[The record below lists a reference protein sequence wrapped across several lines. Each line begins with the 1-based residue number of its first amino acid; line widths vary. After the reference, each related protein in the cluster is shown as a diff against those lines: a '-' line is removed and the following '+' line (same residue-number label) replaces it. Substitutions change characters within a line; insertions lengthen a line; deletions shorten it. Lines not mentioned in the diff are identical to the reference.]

1 MAEEHIQS
9 KLKTLLKQEKIQLWN
24 PPFTTDNNQ
33 PGQQSMK
40 ELADNYASRL
50 SFTVPDVESALET
63 IRSQAVKRGEGN
75 NTYKETCV
83 ATLELILPKDMKK
96 DNKKKN
102 YLETKLDVTAQDI
115 MKRIHE
121 THGLKYIKLI
131 LNGKTLKPDMRLD
144 EQNVKHNSKVM
155 VLKVS
160 EPERKKLMEDEEKK
174 RSQNESVKRT
184 KKGFQILS
192 ERDGSDDPETT
203 PFLEIADQKGNPL
216 KIPRNERKAL
226 ILAMGFHEKGRA
238 LMKRKEYEGAHCAI
252 CFKQMISFV
261 LQLDIAWCYRA
272 LQALSCLEDCKQRLQ
287 KAEECFLKCY
297 GKEHE
302 RLLQIK
308 GNTGRE
314 EVLFLRLYL
323 LQSVLSYFEG
333 NEKQAEQKL
342 NQVEDLYRRLCLDP
356 EKMMQLMSLGYTEQ
370 EARLGLRACGGSAD
384 EAALHISQRRKEKE
398 EMKQREREKR
408 RQRLEAI
415 NTLVGM
421 GYSKKDAAKAL
432 HDAEG
437 DLDKAFRILLDTC
450 QPTASTNNNIWNSD
464 SDPNIEEKI
473 TQLMYLGFEREVVE
487 AALRFTG
494 GNVHLASQM
503 IVDNQGSLP
512 PELLSPSPPSS
523 SSEEPS
529 TSSESA
535 GSGGSTTGEDS
546 MEVDLV
552 NEVLEDIPKHEED
565 YLDLTLEEE
574 SELIAEMR
582 SYLQKHSASSS

>member
-50 SFTVPDVESALET
+50 SFTVSDVESALET

-115 MKRIHE
+115 MKR
-121 THGLKYIKLI
+121 
-131 LNGKTLKPDMRLD
+131 LD

-160 EPERKKLMEDEEKK
+160 EPERKKLMEEEEKK

-238 LMKRKEYEGAHCAI
+238 LMKRKEYEGA
-252 CFKQMISFV
+252 FKCCSTLLNTVDNYAV

-272 LQALSCLEDCKQRLQ
+272 LQALSCLDDCKQRLQ

-323 LQSVLSYFEG
+323 LQSILSYFEG

-370 EARLGLRACGGSAD
+370 EARLGLRACRGSAD
-384 EAALHISQRRKEKE
+384 EAALHISQRRQEKE
-398 EMKQREREKR
+398 EMKKREREKR

-437 DLDKAFRILLDTC
+437 DLDKAFR
-450 QPTASTNNNIWNSD
+450 
-464 SDPNIEEKI
+464 
-473 TQLMYLGFEREVVE
+473 LMYLGFEREVVE

-582 SYLQKHSASSS
+582 SYLQQHSASSS